1 MSVDSTVT
9 QAPVTEE
16 KTTIP
21 MAVYILY
28 LVGFLAGITALVGLV
43 LAYVN
48 RSDASAWLQSH
59 YTFQIRTF
67 WIGLGMLVLGAILMI
82 VLIGYLIYLFW
93 VIWTIVRCAKG
104 LALLSKRRPIA
115 EPTSWMFGG

>member
-67 WIGLGMLVLGAILMI
+67 WIGLGMLAGPRA
-82 VLIGYLIYLFW
+82 
-93 VIWTIVRCAKG
+93 VRSGSPGWQWSCR
-104 LALLSKRRPIA
+104 SP
-115 EPTSWMFGG
+115 PP

>member
-1 MSVDSTVT
+1 
-9 QAPVTEE
+9 
-16 KTTIP
+16 